1 MTDWEFIMMRLQE
14 ERSMASLEMMEAV
27 SRNNEEWTGG
37 PPRVPWLMYL
47 ACSLI
52 VLVFLFA

>member
-27 SRNNEEWTGG
+27 SRNDTWTGG
-37 PPRVPWLMYL
+37 PPRVPLLMIL
-47 ACSLI
+47 ACTLI
-52 VLVFLFA
+52 ALALVFGG